1 MEGGLGRG
9 RCEGPLCGCTGFLL
23 GLTLTKRSRFRPGTW
38 KGFRHCAVFIV
49 HRRKG
54 SPGRPGDFPKV
65 AQTAAEPSLEPTAG
79 GSGHLTLFSLLYL
92 GRQVI
97 PERTQHQ
104 AGTTGKI
111 SASPLMLAV
120 RDWAELGEGEAG
132 GDRRRA
138 KVPLCPCK
146 SSLLCSSLRA
156 PEKQGLSWPNF
167 PRQLLSG

>member
-1 MEGGLGRG
+1 MWGSATW
-9 RCEGPLCGCTGFLL
+9 LCGFLR

-38 KGFRHCAVFIV
+38 KGLRRCAVFIV

-65 AQTAAEPSLEPTAG
+65 AQTQQNQALIPQPGYGL
-79 GSGHLTLFSLLYL
+79 LTLFPLLYL

-97 PERTQHQ
+97 PESTQHQ
-104 AGTTGKI
+104 PGATGKI
-111 SASPLMLAV
+111 SASPLTLAV
-120 RDWAELGEGEAG
+120 RGWAQLGEGAAG

-138 KVPLCPCK
+138 KVRLCPCK
-146 SSLLCSSLRA
+146 SPLLCNSLRA